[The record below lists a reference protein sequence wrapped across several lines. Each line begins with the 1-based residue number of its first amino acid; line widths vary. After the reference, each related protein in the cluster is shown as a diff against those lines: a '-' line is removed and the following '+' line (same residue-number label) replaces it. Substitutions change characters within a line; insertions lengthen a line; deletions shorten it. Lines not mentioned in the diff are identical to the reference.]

1 MTSRHGACLIDEALI
16 ADNGMRKRDERFA
29 GQDKHEAKPD
39 ALYDKSAG
47 GKKKRRFGPKD
58 FHYDEEDKVC
68 ICPAGEF
75 LYQNGSAV
83 VI

>member
-1 MTSRHGACLIDEALI
+1 MSECQVQALI

-29 GQDKHEAKPD
+29 DQAKHRAEPDPLWDKTPVE
-39 ALYDKSAG
+39 
-47 GKKKRRFGPKD
+47 KKARLFGPKD
-58 FHYDEEDKVC
+58 FHYDEQAKVC

-83 VI
+83 VIGC